1 MNKRLM
7 TFYSGLGGIVGL
19 VECHIGCFDVIF
31 ALNGVVATISPG
43 EASHVV
49 RRQGAETH
57 AISPFYI
64 IKSGRTDIADVCTA
78 VTQLLSA
85 CW

>member
-1 MNKRLM
+1 M
-7 TFYSGLGGIVGL
+7 TIYSGLGGIVGL
-19 VECHIGCFDVIF
+19 VECHIGCFGVIF

-49 RRQGAETH
+49 RRQGAKTH

-78 VTQLLSA
+78 GTQLLSA